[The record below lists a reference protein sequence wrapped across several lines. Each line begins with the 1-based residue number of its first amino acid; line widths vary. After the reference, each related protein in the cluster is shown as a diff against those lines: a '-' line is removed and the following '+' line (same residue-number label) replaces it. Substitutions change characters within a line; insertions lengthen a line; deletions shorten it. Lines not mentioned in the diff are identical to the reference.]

1 MRVDREDR
9 GVEPPTTRSMAV
21 LWLGLDLR
29 GLRLRLLAHQ
39 LQGLCVG
46 DVVLGLLVQLVNDL
60 ERKHGEINSEFEN
73 VLSAT
78 FVQRYEQNFLSHSRL
93 LLTSCI

>member
-46 DVVLGLLVQLVNDL
+46 DVVLGLLVELPDDL
-60 ERKHGEINSEFEN
+60 KWNQWN
-73 VLSAT
+73 
-78 FVQRYEQNFLSHSRL
+78 
-93 LLTSCI
+93 